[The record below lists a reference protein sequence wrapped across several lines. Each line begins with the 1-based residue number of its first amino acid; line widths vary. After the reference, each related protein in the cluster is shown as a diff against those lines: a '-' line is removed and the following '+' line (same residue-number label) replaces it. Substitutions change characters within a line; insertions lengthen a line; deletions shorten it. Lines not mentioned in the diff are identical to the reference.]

1 MTISLKPISLYQEL
15 EPYDV
20 DVDNR
25 PLLDIQDNIAQLASI
40 LESTGSYLELSADP
54 SLEPAGKFSPF
65 TCAAIYS
72 NSLLIPIDI
81 SKAISD
87 VDYSTLP
94 IVLILSYLEAT
105 KTYAC
110 ISFSA
115 GIKLSS
121 KFASFVPG
129 SEGRL
134 IRVGPGGELID
145 QVYFDLAWATKGYQ
159 ALYVGKILGPTS
171 IVFGGNQINILGNNY
186 YLGKNRND
194 MTSGLVT
201 VQRSSK
207 ESNIIFKAVNLN
219 ETNSPYNFA
228 EYVNTSA
235 SNYPLSEAPIPVYFS
250 SAQLSYDQSTNTFL
264 GAGGLENYLNEVHF
278 KTPSVTAMSGS
289 EERQATSGVNVRSM
303 VDFANTN
310 LVHSSYFSNNI
321 SEVAQYLSTKVIFE
335 NRPKT
340 APGEL
345 DVPMGVQLAN
355 KITSVGVNINST
367 TNLPNTLIPT
377 VDTTGVTFGD
387 FYGIGGAWFGS
398 IQDSSLD
405 PGAASR
411 PTVTDDQAANDK
423 TTNAK
428 VISSN
433 IITDYSDGFTLVL
446 AAKSNSAVPSNLVF
460 SADGYLNLSS
470 GKGILTNQRTPV
482 LDLELTSKYYTD
494 QQINRLASLD
504 SNKVPLTGTIT
515 DYPVSGTLVFD
526 VSSNIDSQTNVLTLK
541 GINYI
546 DITSEQPLHFRPSFG
561 STDHQIVYANSSTG
575 LTPSGAELFE
585 LANKSYVVAYANNLF
600 NGTTGHF
607 VTSNGPLGGT
617 DEAVPQTIYGSK
629 TFTSVASTP
638 VTVKAAPATPA
649 LVLISNT
656 ALPINFTLN
665 TATGPG
671 AVGDVLTI
679 DAGINNPVLL
689 ARETNMSTDPDGALV
704 TKQATIDYI
713 EGRLPGFHPK
723 SRIGAFTS
731 PALNGNAEYG
741 YSILGNLVE
750 FWCRTSTMA
759 YPSNTY
765 VSGDPWNPEQD
776 IYLPA
781 GLFSEIFAVHAQIIN
796 NNTTGNGSQDVWI
809 QVIDGYD
816 TNKVR
821 IKFQSSN
828 AASTSLGYSASM
840 TIKGYIGSGIGSLP
854 AGSL

>member
-1 MTISLKPISLYQEL
+1 MSITLKPISLYQEL

-355 KITSVGVNINST
+355 KTTSVGVNINST

-398 IQDSSLD
+398 IQDNSLD
-405 PGAASR
+405 SGAAAR
-411 PTVTDDQAANDK
+411 PTVSADQAANDK
-423 TTNAK
+423 TTNPK
-428 VISSN
+428 IITSN
-433 IITDYSDGFTLVL
+433 LITDYSDGFTLVL
-446 AAKSNSAVPSNLVF
+446 AAKSNSEVPANIAVR
-460 SADGYLNLSS
+460 ADGYLNLSS
-470 GKGILTNQRTPV
+470 DKGILTNQRTPV
-482 LDLELTSKYYTD
+482 LDLEVSSKYYTD
-494 QQINRLASLD
+494 LMYNKVASLD
-504 SNKVPLTGTIT
+504 SNKVPLTGTVT
-515 DYPVSGTLVFD
+515 DFPVVGSLVFD
-526 VSSNIDSQTNVLTLK
+526 VTGNVDSQTNVLTFK
-541 GINYI
+541 GINSV
-546 DITSEQPLHFRPSFG
+546 DITSEQSLHIRPSVG
-561 STDHQIVYANSSTG
+561 STDYQTVFAGCHAKEIGVE
-575 LTPSGAELFE
+575 PSGAELFE
-585 LANKSYVVAYANNLF
+585 LPNKSYVVTYANELF
-600 NGTTGHF
+600 NGTTGSY
-607 VTSNGPLGGT
+607 VTSGAGVTQSVLGPKNFVEKVQITST
-617 DEAVPQTIYGSK
+617 D
-629 TFTSVASTP
+629 
-638 VTVKAAPATPA
+638 
-649 LVLISNT
+649 
-656 ALPINFTLN
+656 LN
-665 TATGPG
+665 TGLSLVSSASSFDFSFDT
-671 AVGDVLTI
+671 AVGHVGDLVITTATNRPIVLS
-679 DAGINNPVLL
+679 
-689 ARETNMSTDPDGALV
+689 RETNMSTDPDGALV
-704 TKQATIDYI
+704 TKQTTIDYV

-759 YPSNTY
+759 FPSSTY

-796 NNTTGNGSQDVWI
+796 NNTTGNASQDVWI

-821 IKFQSSN
+821 IKFQGSN
-828 AASTSLGYSASM
+828 AVWTSLGYSASM